1 MSHDSPA
8 DPKLLLK
15 LRGDPCKILGR
26 HYETH
31 RSQAGLVTVRHA
43 GVVMSDDSIWSGVG
57 DGFCFS
63 RQVVM
68 AGEEFGTGAAWPVA
82 EEAPFPLEQAYRNR
96 TAPYLGMSWPER
108 SEGRAAIV
116 AQGIM
121 KWQVQGTNFVP
132 AISGCMSRFS
142 VKIDSGHSSLHLF
155 IQFLS
160 ALRLPV
166 NWPEYY
172 DPVED
177 RWKMT

>member
-15 LRGDPCKILGR
+15 LRGDPCKSLGR
-26 HYETH
+26 HYETG
-31 RSQAGLVTVRHA
+31 RSQAGRVTVRHA
-43 GVVMSDDSIWSGVG
+43 GVVMSDDDSIRSGVG

-63 RQVVM
+63 RQVAM

-82 EEAPFPLEQAYRNR
+82 EEAPFPLEQAYVPEQDGR
-96 TAPYLGMSWPER
+96 TRRFQDLFGNVLAGAER
-108 SEGRAAIV
+108 RTGRRAAIV

-142 VKIDSGHSSLHLF
+142 VKLGCLSSSCLL
-155 IQFLS
+155 
-160 ALRLPV
+160 
-166 NWPEYY
+166 
-172 DPVED
+172 
-177 RWKMT
+177 